1 METYSWKCSNNNRFW
16 SIGYVECVYVY
27 AVICCTVICCICAT
41 WCGWIPCHI
50 LSPLFEMIKRS
61 GNGGLLFF
69 VPAEACCAGRQAM
82 HHQGGGCLCSRTEV
96 DLCFKVLL
104 QLAHVFSLDLIFLF
118 LAAFALQFITVV
130 GSAPW
135 FGELILLPN
144 WRMFHGCNSWVHSEG
159 KAWWTMF
166 AQPSGFCNVW
176 WTGRRTLQKA
186 TQRKLEN
193 WSFQAN

>member
-1 METYSWKCSNNNRFW
+1 MYMLYMCNMMRLDPLSHP
-16 SIGYVECVYVY
+16 
-27 AVICCTVICCICAT
+27 VIPIRND
-41 WCGWIPCHI
+41 
-50 LSPLFEMIKRS
+50 KRS
-61 GNGGLLFF
+61 ANGGLLFF

-82 HHQGGGCLCSRTEV
+82 HQGGGCLCSRTV

-118 LAAFALQFITVV
+118 LAAFALQFITVWFCPLIWWTHLAAQLENV
-130 GSAPW
+130 PW
-135 FGELILLPN
+135 V
-144 WRMFHGCNSWVHSEG
+144 NSWVHHSEG

-186 TQRKLEN
+186 TRRKLEN

>member
-1 METYSWKCSNNNRFW
+1 MEAYSWKCSKNNRFW

-27 AVICCTVICCICAT
+27 AVICCICAT

-118 LAAFALQFITVV
+118 LTFFNCICTTVHYS
-130 GSAPW
+130 GW
-135 FGELILLPN
+135 FCPLI
-144 WRMFHGCNSWVHSEG
+144 
-159 KAWWTMF
+159 WWTHLA
-166 AQPSGFCNVW
+166 AQ
-176 WTGRRTLQKA
+176 
-186 TQRKLEN
+186 LEN
-193 WSFQAN
+193 VPWV

>member
-1 METYSWKCSNNNRFW
+1 MMRLD
-16 SIGYVECVYVY
+16 
-27 AVICCTVICCICAT
+27 
-41 WCGWIPCHI
+41 P
-50 LSPLFEMIKRS
+50 LSHPVNDRS
-61 GNGGLLFF
+61 ANGGLLFF
-69 VPAEACCAGRQAM
+69 VPVEACCAGRQAM
-82 HHQGGGCLCSRTEV
+82 HHQGGGCLCSRTV

-144 WRMFHGCNSWVHSEG
+144 WRMFHGCNSWVHHSEG